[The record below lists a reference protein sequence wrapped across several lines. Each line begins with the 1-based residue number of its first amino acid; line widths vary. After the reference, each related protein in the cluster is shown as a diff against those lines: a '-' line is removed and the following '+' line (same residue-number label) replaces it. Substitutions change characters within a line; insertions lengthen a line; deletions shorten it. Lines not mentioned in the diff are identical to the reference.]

1 MPETTIKFWGFP
13 GGSAGKESTCNARD
27 LSWIPGSRRSPG
39 ERIGYPSQYACLE
52 NSMEEEAGMLQ
63 SMGLQRVRQD

>member
-27 LSWIPGSRRSPG
+27 LSWIPGSRRSLG
-39 ERIGYPSQYACLE
+39 EGIGYPSQYACPE